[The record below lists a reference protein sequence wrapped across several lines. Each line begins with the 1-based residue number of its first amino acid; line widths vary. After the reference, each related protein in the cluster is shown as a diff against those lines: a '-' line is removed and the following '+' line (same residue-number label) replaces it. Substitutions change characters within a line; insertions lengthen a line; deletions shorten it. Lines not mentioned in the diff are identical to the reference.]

1 MNMMKLM
8 KQAQTMQKDMERV
21 QADLA
26 NKRVEFSSGGGM
38 VTAMATGDGSV
49 VAIKIDPK
57 VINPADKDLLEDMV
71 LAAVDGAIKKSR
83 EMASGEMQKVT
94 AGLGIPGLPGMPGLR

>member
-1 MNMMKLM
+1 MNVMKLM

-21 QADLA
+21 QAQLA
-26 NKRVEFSSGGGM
+26 EKRVDFSSGGGM
-38 VTAMATGDGSV
+38 VTATATGDGGI

-83 EMASGEMQKVT
+83 EMASAEMGKVT
-94 AGLGIPGLPGMPGLR
+94 AGMGMPGMFGR

>member
-21 QADLA
+21 QSGLA
-26 NKRVEFSSGGGM
+26 EKRVEFSSGGGM
-38 VTAMATGDGSV
+38 VTATATGDGGI

-57 VINPADKDLLEDMV
+57 VINPSDKEMLEDLV
-71 LAAVDGAIKKSR
+71 LAAVDGAIRKSR
-83 EMASGEMQKVT
+83 EMASAEMAKVT
-94 AGLGIPGLPGMPGLR
+94 AGMGMPGLFGH